1 MEASL
6 VGHIGELIR
15 ALEAES
21 NTRADGSEDLSDI
34 AADLELRLALAALQ
48 RGALDEA
55 GSLLARASDRPLD
68 ETHKGGVAAAWQQL
82 ARVWASREAPDAQ
95 ERAEYALRQAAG
107 IAEIQE
113 AA

>member
-68 ETHKGGVAAAWQQL
+68 ETHKGGRSSLAAARESLGIQGGPRR
-82 ARVWASREAPDAQ
+82 AGEGGVCPTASR
-95 ERAEYALRQAAG
+95 R
-107 IAEIQE
+107 
-113 AA
+113 